1 MKRKP
6 ESSRIEIEPER
17 FELRETPPYRFELTR
32 RGFLGSLGAGF
43 VVAASLDSRL
53 ALAGPDEAG
62 PAIAARLHIGDDGI
76 VTVFSSKV
84 EVGQGS
90 RTQLTQAAAEELRL
104 PLDRVQLVLADTSR
118 VPDDGGTYG
127 SRTTGYTVP
136 PVRQAA
142 AAARQVLV
150 ELARKHWAVESTHR
164 IELRDGKVVDLDT
177 GSSCTFAEL
186 SETPAAEEAFRA
198 SVPADIALTPVQ
210 DWTVL
215 GKAALKPTSRAVATG
230 ALKYPSDIVRPGML
244 RGSVLR
250 PPSYSARLASVDE
263 SAAAAIR
270 GAVVVRDGDFV
281 ACAAKTSFDAR
292 RAVAAL
298 APTARWV
305 ESDPISGPSM
315 PSMPSSTELFRYL
328 KDNVDD
334 SQELRTSW
342 SRVEGSV
349 EEALAGASKKLD
361 ASFEVAYIQHAP
373 MEPRAACAEWSSAGD
388 ALALTVWTGTQRPNG
403 VREELE
409 KVFELAEGK
418 VTVIVPDTGGGFGG
432 KHTGEVAVE
441 AARLARAAGRP
452 VSVRWTREEEFT
464 WAYFRP
470 SALIEARG
478 GIDEKGALA
487 AWDFTCYNAGTSG
500 LETPYEAGPI
510 RERYLPVRAPL
521 RQGSYRGLA
530 ATANHFA
537 RESFMDELAHAASAD
552 PLSFRLAHLKDE
564 RLRDVLQKAAEAFRY
579 RERLDHVRSG
589 NGQRGLGLACGTE
602 KGSYVAACVAVK
614 IDRVRGRIA
623 VEEIVETYECGAIQ
637 NPVNLRAQ
645 VQGAI
650 VMGLGGA
657 LKEEIRFEN
666 GRVTNPRFSMYQVPR
681 TRDLVPMNI
690 ILMDRPD
697 LPSVGAGETPIIAVA
712 PAIGNA
718 VFHATGLRI
727 RSMPIRWDSPRL
739 V

>member
-1 MKRKP
+1 MKRN
-6 ESSRIEIEPER
+6 ESDETETEIETDR

-43 VVAASLDSRL
+43 VVAASLDLDSR
-53 ALAGPDEAG
+53 AAFASTAPDEAR
-62 PAIAARLHIGDDGI
+62 PSIAARLHIGDDGI

-118 VPDDGGTYG
+118 VPDDGGTFG

-142 AAARQVLV
+142 AAARQILID
-150 ELARKHWAVESTHR
+150 LARKHWGANATRR

-177 GSSCTFAEL
+177 GSSCSFAEL
-186 SETPAAEEAFRA
+186 SQSLAATDAFHA
-198 SVPADIALTPVQ
+198 SVPVDVALTPVK

-215 GKAALKPTSRAVATG
+215 GKGALKPTSRAVATG
-230 ALKYPSDIVRPGML
+230 ALRYPSDIVRPGML
-244 RGSVLR
+244 RGVVLR
-250 PPSYSARLASVDE
+250 PPSYGARLATLDE
-263 SAAAAIR
+263 SAAAAIE

-292 RAVAAL
+292 RAVDAL

-305 ESDPISGPSM
+305 EVESPQ
-315 PSMPSSTELFRYL
+315 PSSTGLSAYL
-328 KDNVDD
+328 KDNVDET
-334 SQELRTSW
+334 QQARPSW
-342 SRVEGSV
+342 TRGDGSV
-349 EEALAGASKKLD
+349 EEALSSAPKKLD
-361 ASFEVAYIQHAP
+361 ASYEVAYIQHAP
-373 MEPRAACAEWSSAGD
+373 MEPRCACAEWSSSGD
-388 ALALTVWTGTQRPNG
+388 ALTVWTGTQRPNG
-403 VREELE
+403 VRQELE
-409 KVFELAEGK
+409 KVFELPEGK

-441 AARLARAAGRP
+441 AARLARASGRP

-470 SALIEARG
+470 SAVIDARG
-478 GIDEKGALA
+478 ALDGSGAIT

-500 LETPYEAGPI
+500 LETPYQVAAI
-510 RERYLPVRAPL
+510 RERYLPVKAPL

-537 RESFMDELAHAASAD
+537 RESFMDELAHAAGRD
-552 PLSFRLAHLKDE
+552 PLTFRLAHLKDD
-564 RLRDVLQKAAEAFRY
+564 RLRDVLQKAAEVFRY
-579 RERLDHVRSG
+579 RERLEQVSAG

-602 KGSYVAACVAVK
+602 KGSYVAACVSVK
-614 IDRVRGRIA
+614 IDRRRGKIA
-623 VEEIVETYECGAIQ
+623 VEEIVEAYECGAIQ
-637 NPVNLRAQ
+637 NPVNLMAQ
-645 VQGAI
+645 VEGAI

-657 LKEEIRFEN
+657 LKEEIRFDN

-681 TRDLVPMNI
+681 TRDLAPMNV

-718 VFHATGLRI
+718 VFHATGVRI
-727 RSMPIRWDSPRL
+727 RSMPIRWDVAQP